1 MGVPLYR
8 LPARAEARGRFG
20 LSEAGPVVASLG
32 EMSPHKRMDVALR
45 ALVRTRERHPD
56 LTYIVAGND
65 SPGLNLDRQVRM
77 LGLDGAVR
85 RLGYIAEASV
95 PDLLAAADLVVN
107 LRYPTAGETSASL
120 LRILAAEQA
129 VVVTRAGSMAE
140 MPPDACAMVAPDA
153 VEEELLAEVI
163 DRLID
168 DRPLRDK
175 MAANA
180 RAYVER
186 EHTLPISAAAYLRVL
201 GRMLGREL
209 SAPTLG
215 ARDHRRSR
223 RRTLARRP
231 RRGFDRPRPAR
242 RPAVRR
248 GRRRDRRPAPGPLAG
263 HGARGRRR
271 AGRTQP
277 GTPPAVAARNREPD
291 SGEQMRKDR

>member
-1 MGVPLYR
+1 
-8 LPARAEARGRFG
+8 
-20 LSEAGPVVASLG
+20 
-32 EMSPHKRMDVALR
+32 
-45 ALVRTRERHPD
+45 
-56 LTYIVAGND
+56 
-65 SPGLNLDRQVRM
+65 M

-163 DRLID
+163 GRLID

-209 SAPTLG
+209 SAPSWAPVTID
-215 ARDHRRSR
+215 ARAGGPSLADPDEALIVPDLPGDPLSDAVADAIADLRLDRWPGTAREAAAALVELNLAPKQRRSNQ
-223 RRTLARRP
+223 LQ
-231 RRGFDRPRPAR
+231 
-242 RPAVRR
+242 
-248 GRRRDRRPAPGPLAG
+248 
-263 HGARGRRR
+263 GRRR
-271 AGRTQP
+271 ARVTAAPTVARQRQCLQAV
-277 GTPPAVAARNREPD
+277 TPPSQARHCVRRASRP
-291 SGEQMRKDR
+291 SG